1 MEAKSRFGEEMAM
14 SPTVI
19 SQEKLL
25 RCFAESIFIK
35 VRVWKVLEAQNKDDP
50 RIPRFKESI
59 SEDIKKASTF
69 KAHKKSE
76 AAEEIYKNSK
86 AAGMSGF
93 ELELEEQNWHTQSR
107 FDGKKRREGQF
118 HVEHKTPVS
127 ALRDECRKCHSVDG
141 ILNILNN
148 NLVVVWIT
156 KEENERLDKNKY
168 RTKRPDPDL
177 AYKMAG
183 IVICE

>member
-19 SQEKLL
+19 SQEKILC
-25 RCFAESIFIK
+25 CFAESIFKK
-35 VRVWKVLEAQNKDDP
+35 VRALKELNLNKAQAQRLN
-50 RIPRFKESI
+50 ESI

-69 KAHKKSE
+69 KTHKKSK
-76 AAEEIYKNSK
+76 AAEKLYKTRKK
-86 AAGMSGF
+86 ADKSGF
-93 ELELEEQNWHTQSR
+93 ELELEKQNWHTQSR
-107 FDGKKRREGQF
+107 FDGKNRREGQF

-127 ALRDECRKCHSVDG
+127 ALRDECRKCDSVDG

-156 KEENERLDKNKY
+156 KEENERLDKNKS